1 MNRIPAN
8 LTRFI
13 SFLVLILNTCCSR
26 TEHGKYAAL
35 NFSPAGKNSSLPHL
49 TTGPDSTV
57 ILSWIEQRDSTAV
70 FYYATGNQQGWNKP
84 VEIDS
89 SSKWFINWA
98 DYPSVTIGANG
109 DYAAHVLKYNGKGTF
124 EYDVQMYTNTGQTW
138 NKFLLNTDGIPA
150 EHGFVSIVPYDSNF
164 FVSWLDGRNAPSMG
178 NNDGHSG
185 HHGSMSLRAAIISNS
200 GERIKDWEVD
210 PRTCDCCQTT
220 SVITA
225 AGPVIFYR
233 DRSES
238 EVRDIAVS
246 RLISG
251 SWTEPKRIHED
262 NWMIH
267 GCPVNGP
274 RAVAFGETVAV
285 IWYSESDNAP
295 AVYFSSSKDNGSTF
309 DEPIRVDTGN
319 PTGRADITGITENE
333 FMVSWMQDGKIMA
346 RVVNESGI
354 TGEPV
359 IIAEISEARSSGFP
373 QITSTSDLIVF
384 AWTDAASGQIKTK
397 ALSRKDFKP

>member
-1 MNRIPAN
+1 MIRIPASISR
-8 LTRFI
+8 LTSFI
-13 SFLVLILNTCCSR
+13 ILILITCCSR
-26 TEHGKYAAL
+26 TEQGKYATL

-57 ILSWIEQRDSTAV
+57 ILSWIEQSDSTAV
-70 FYYATGNQQGWNKP
+70 FYYATGSKQGWNKP
-84 VEIDS
+84 VAIDT

-109 DYAAHVLKYNGKGTF
+109 KPAAHVLKYHGEGTF
-124 EYDVQMYTNTGQTW
+124 EYDVQMYTTTDKTW
-138 NKFLLNTDGIPA
+138 NKFLLNTDGVPA
-150 EHGFVSIVPYDSNF
+150 EHGFVSIAPYDTNF

-200 GERIKDWEVD
+200 GERIKEWEVD

-220 SVITA
+220 SVITEE
-225 AGPVIFYR
+225 GPVVFYR

-246 RLISG
+246 RLISE

-262 NWMIH
+262 NWTIH

-274 RAVAFGETVAV
+274 QAVAFGKTVAV
-285 IWYSESDNAP
+285 VWYSESDDKP
-295 AVYFSSSKDNGSTF
+295 AVYYSMSKDNGATF
-309 DEPIRVDTGN
+309 NKPLRVDTGK
-319 PTGRADITGITENE
+319 PIGRADITGLTENE
-333 FMVSWMQDGKIMA
+333 FMMSWMQNGQIMA
-346 RVVNESGI
+346 CIVNENGLS
-354 TGEPV
+354 GEPV
-359 IIAEISEARSSGFP
+359 IIAEISEARTSGFP
-373 QITSTSDLIVF
+373 QITSTDDLIVF
-384 AWTDAASGQIKTK
+384 AWTDASSGQIKTK